1 MTIDLSIANY
11 DVFSRAFAA
20 RVAAAVS
27 RVQWG
32 SQMNISNDFQTPGA
46 FWIPPQSP
54 SVSRAAGTHGI
65 GASDRSIPDPRNW
78 LAAIVEGSG
87 DAIISKDLRG
97 VIQSWN
103 PGAERLFGYDGGEIV
118 GKPVT
123 ILIPADRLEEE
134 PRILAEIQRGRR
146 VDTFET
152 RRVRKDG
159 TLVDISLTVSPI
171 HNAEG
176 IVIGA
181 SKIARDIS
189 ERRAAQ
195 EQQQLL
201 LGEMRHRVKNL
212 FALASAIVSLSARS
226 HGSREDIFGIIQQR
240 LEALARAHELTMA
253 NAGDRPGAATRA
265 DLMALIEA
273 ILAPY
278 TDADRIVVEGDAF
291 ELQGKAVTHIALLL
305 HELATNAAKYGSLS
319 CDGGR
324 LFVRVGVDSAHAR
337 ITWDEICTGPPL
349 DADAAK
355 RTGGFGTRLEQGVAN
370 TLRAEIERDWR
381 PAGLFVRITIP
392 RTVLMGE

>member
-1 MTIDLSIANY
+1 
-11 DVFSRAFAA
+11 
-20 RVAAAVS
+20 
-27 RVQWG
+27 
-32 SQMNISNDFQTPGA
+32 MNISNDFQTPGA
-46 FWIPPQSP
+46 FWIPPQSR

-65 GASDRSIPDPRNW
+65 GASDRSIPDPRDW

-226 HGSREDIFGIIQQR
+226 PGSREDIFGIIQQR

-278 TDADRIVVEGDAF
+278 TDADRIVVEGEAF

-337 ITWDEICTGPPL
+337 ITWDEIRTGPPL

-355 RTGGFGTRLEQGVAN
+355 RTGGFGARLEQGVAN
-370 TLRAEIERDWR
+370 TLQAEIERDWR